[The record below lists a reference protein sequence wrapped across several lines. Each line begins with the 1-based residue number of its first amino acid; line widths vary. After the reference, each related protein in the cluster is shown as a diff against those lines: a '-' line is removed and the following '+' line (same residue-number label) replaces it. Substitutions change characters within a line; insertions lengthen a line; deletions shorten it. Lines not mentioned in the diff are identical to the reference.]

1 MPTLK
6 RPDQTLFSPAQLQS
20 MIDRESDDRLQLRL
34 RAIHMLMEGKS
45 QQSSAKESNC
55 STASVREWVRKW
67 NAGGYY
73 ALLDDKRGSWVTR
86 VAREECRR
94 NGYDLVREGSYMK
107 MVPLAMNTSRDENG
121 EPLKPLWFAN
131 WDRPSKGSLRNL
143 FE

>member
-1 MPTLK
+1 MPPLK
-6 RPDQTLFSPAQLQS
+6 PPDQTLFSPAQLQS
-20 MIDRESDDRLQLRL
+20 LIDRESDDRLQLRL
-34 RAIHMLMEGKS
+34 RAVLALMEGES
-45 QQSSAKESNC
+45 QQSVAAKLGC
-55 STASVREWVRKW
+55 STASVREWVKRW
-67 NAGGYY
+67 NQGGYC
-73 ALLDDKRGSWVTR
+73 ALLDDRRGSLVTQ

-107 MVPLAMNTSRDENG
+107 MMPLATNTSRDENG